1 MKDRSFQ
8 EVVFRFYYG
17 SFSIIISYHK
27 EKSRISLN
35 LQGLLTL
42 CIFFLDSKAKMV
54 VVSMALTPD
63 QDRASNYPGPVELL
77 RANCY

>member
-1 MKDRSFQ
+1 MKDRSFRG
-8 EVVFRFYYG
+8 VVFRFYYG

-42 CIFFLDSKAKMV
+42 SIFFLDSKDKMV
-54 VVSMALTPD
+54 VVSMDIDGAHIGSGQSFKLS
-63 QDRASNYPGPVELL
+63 RA
-77 RANCY
+77 C

>member
-1 MKDRSFQ
+1 MKDRSFRG
-8 EVVFRFYYG
+8 VVFRFYNG
-17 SFSIIISYHK
+17 SFSIIVSYYK
-27 EKSRISLN
+27 EKSRIFLN

-42 CIFFLDSKAKMV
+42 SIFFLDSKAKMV

-77 RANCY
+77 RAT

>member
-1 MKDRSFQ
+1 MKDRSFRG
-8 EVVFRFYYG
+8 VVFRFYYG

-42 CIFFLDSKAKMV
+42 SIFFLDSKAKIV
-54 VVSMALTPD
+54 VVSIGIDDAHTGSGLSFKLFRT
-63 QDRASNYPGPVELL
+63 G
-77 RANCY
+77 